1 MVIGMIKV
9 TESAVKMARRIL
21 EKEGYATGTF
31 LRLAVQGGGCNG
43 FSYKMSFDGQPSE
56 NDLRLEF
63 HGLPVVVDPKSQ
75 EFLSEITLDYTNG
88 LNSGFQW
95 LNPKATRTCSCG
107 ESFDMQREAT

>member
-1 MVIGMIKV
+1 MIMV
-9 TESAVKMARRIL
+9 TESAAKMARRIL
-21 EKEGYATGTF
+21 EKEGHEPQTC

-43 FSYKMSFDGQPSE
+43 FSYKMSFDSAPRDT
-56 NDLRLEF
+56 DLRLEF

-75 EFLSEITLDYTNG
+75 EFLAEITLDYTSG

-107 ESFDMQREAT
+107 ESFDMQREAP